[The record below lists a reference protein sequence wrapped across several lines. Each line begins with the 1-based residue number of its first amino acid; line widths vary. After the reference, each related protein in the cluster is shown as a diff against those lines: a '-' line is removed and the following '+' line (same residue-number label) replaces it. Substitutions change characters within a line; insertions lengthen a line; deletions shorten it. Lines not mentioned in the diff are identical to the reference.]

1 MTAQLTHQPDPITV
15 GEETNLGRL
24 LDTAASTPVR
34 LERNGVV
41 YRLVREETDPW
52 ADYDPERVRE
62 GLRRYAGTLTPKEG
76 ERLKDQI
83 YHAREEGTRPVKRP

>member
-1 MTAQLTHQPDPITV
+1 MTSRLTRQPDPITV

-34 LERNGVV
+34 LERNGII

-52 ADYDPERVRE
+52 AAYDPERVRE
-62 GLRRYAGTLTPKEG
+62 GLRRYAGTLTPEEG

-83 YHAREEGTRPVKRP
+83 YRARDEGTRPLHRP